1 MNSLSVTFDIAQPP
15 DRVFAALTD
24 PAILQRCIPG
34 CEELKPIGG
43 DVYEARLRIGVAG
56 LKGTYSGRAELRD
69 KRPPESF
76 ALVFDGKGTPGFVR
90 GTAAIRIVPVDSGAR
105 VTSDAQVQVGGLI
118 AAVGS
123 RLVDA
128 AARKLAA
135 EFFQQLA
142 IEMGAARA
150 TANN

>member
-1 MNSLSVTFDIAQPP
+1 MTVATSFDVAQPP

-24 PAILQRCIPG
+24 PAVLQRCIPG
-34 CEELKPIGG
+34 CEELKAVGA
-43 DVYEARLRIGVAG
+43 DVYQARLRIGVAG
-56 LKGTYSGRAELRD
+56 LKGAYSGRAELRD

-76 ALVFDGKGTPGFVR
+76 ALVFDGKGSPGFIR
-90 GTAAIRIVPVDSGAR
+90 GTATVRLTPIESGTR
-105 VTSDAQVQVGGLI
+105 VASDAQVQVGGLI

-135 EFFQQLA
+135 DFFQQLA
-142 IEMGAARA
+142 AEISGSHAA
-150 TANN
+150 